1 MNRLKLLITIID
13 RGKGNDVVKLFEES
27 GCHSN
32 YVTYGK
38 GTASE
43 DILEVLGFGIIEK
56 EVVFS
61 IADESL
67 VSDLFQ
73 LLEAELD
80 FDRPGKGISFSI
92 PLSSIAGQKALNEIL
107 GKKGEK

>member
-43 DILEVLGFGIIEK
+43 DI
-56 EVVFS
+56 
-61 IADESL
+61 
-67 VSDLFQ
+67 
-73 LLEAELD
+73 
-80 FDRPGKGISFSI
+80 
-92 PLSSIAGQKALNEIL
+92 
-107 GKKGEK
+107 